1 MTSRTEQMLVHYA
14 EKDLGA
20 AVIFTIL
27 ALIVAAA
34 GVAYVSTGA
43 GTLLTLGVLLIIASG
58 MVGLF
63 MAVKSH
69 TRIGEAAWYE
79 LFIGFFA
86 AIILV
91 ALVLPFLGTSTITQ
105 LLAVNSPN
113 VIWNTI
119 ILVFGAFVSLYIME
133 LIGWGVIIVTGKAK
147 R

>member
-91 ALVLPFLGTSTITQ
+91 ALVLPLLGTSTITQ

-113 VIWNTI
+113 VIWNII